1 MVEGA
6 AGVMA
11 GAANVVPTE
20 IVEVV
25 RLIDAGKLAE
35 ALAGWNK
42 VYPVIDTMITQDS
55 FISAVKSG
63 LRHRG
68 LPVGV
73 PRRPMADVSA
83 EADAAIGAAVARL
96 ATA

>member
-1 MVEGA
+1 
-6 AGVMA
+6 
-11 GAANVVPTE
+11 VPTE

-73 PRRPMADVSA
+73 PASPHGRRLRRSGRRHRCGRRPTRHRLTPPPDV
-83 EADAAIGAAVARL
+83 
-96 ATA
+96 TA

>member
-1 MVEGA
+1 
-6 AGVMA
+6 
-11 GAANVVPTE
+11 
-20 IVEVV
+20 
-25 RLIDAGKLAE
+25 
-35 ALAGWNK
+35 
-42 VYPVIDTMITQDS
+42 
-55 FISAVKSG
+55 VKSG